1 MAPGSDPVREPGRRP
16 AALRP
21 RRRAAARAAAAGAAA
36 LLHRGRSAHMN
47 AKQLKVIAIVLGV
60 AVLLTL
66 PRLFRGSGEEGTLD
80 VGDGFSFAVTD
91 TIAGVDIVLADDA
104 GTVRLERTDAG
115 WTVDGYMAEEPKI
128 RDLLDVI
135 GQLSSSELVAR
146 NPSNHAGLGVAEG
159 GRRVEVRTAG
169 GDVQQFH
176 LGDRDTRSGGY
187 FVRLPADDV
196 VYRLDGPAGGYLN
209 RDRDGWRPR
218 LIASV
223 DTAGVRE
230 VLMRRGDRE
239 AVLRR
244 SDDGWLAGDAP
255 ADSALVQRL
264 LSILPSVSASGFPTV
279 EEEAAAD
286 FTLPDGWVEVFS
298 EASADVTGRQ
308 LELSILL
315 LEDEERGDW
324 VARLADGTEAFRLS
338 SLTVNRLL
346 PEALVPVP

>member
-1 MAPGSDPVREPGRRP
+1 
-16 AALRP
+16 
-21 RRRAAARAAAAGAAA
+21 
-36 LLHRGRSAHMN
+36 MN
-47 AKQLKVIAIVLGV
+47 AKQLKIIAVVLGV
-60 AVLLTL
+60 AVLLYL
-66 PRLFRGSGEEGTLD
+66 PRLFRDSGEGGTLD
-80 VGDGFSFAVTD
+80 VGDGFSFVVTD
-91 TIAGVDIVLADDA
+91 SIAGVDIVLAEDA
-104 GTVRLERTDAG
+104 GTVRLARTDAG
-115 WTVDGYMAEEPKI
+115 WTVDGYVAEEPKV

-169 GDVQQFH
+169 GDVRRFH

-187 FVRLPADDV
+187 FVRLPGDDV

-230 VLMRRGDRE
+230 ILMRRGDRE

-244 SDDGWLAGDAP
+244 SDRSDEGWLAGDAP
-255 ADSALVQRL
+255 ADSALVRRL
-264 LSILPSVSASGFPTV
+264 LSVLPSVSASGFPTP

-286 FTLPDGWVEVFS
+286 FTLPDGWLEVFS
-298 EASADVTGRQ
+298 EAAADVTGRQ

-324 VARLADGTEAFRLS
+324 VARLADGTETFRLS
-338 SLTVNRLL
+338 SLTVDRLL